1 MMEMLGMQTEGR
13 LLIALSFTVPHEFFV
28 ITGTRT
34 NKTTIQN
41 GDTMHLMAQVMDK
54 ETGVVAP
61 GVEPSIEI
69 MRDGEEAATNQPWPM
84 LSQPMGFHFGDNVAV
99 SGEATYRFE
108 VTVNRAQSVLT
119 DDLAD
124 VFTENTFTFEQE
136 FRPSVSADLG
146 FESTGDAAGTA
157 GAIEP
162 MDMEM
167 LTIPQQPAFD
177 QIRLGLTEPQ
187 FTDDIGVAIGV
198 HDDPGALR
206 FDTGTA
212 ALIAATQS
220 RYNRYPLGFS
230 GLSARVTRDGDEV
243 FADDLTSAV
252 SGDLGHYYGAGS
264 PALQTGDTVE
274 IEFTTPPQLAR
285 HRGYEQAFL
294 DLDQLTFTL

>member
-1 MMEMLGMQTEGR
+1 
-13 LLIALSFTVPHEFFV
+13 
-28 ITGTRT
+28 
-34 NKTTIQN
+34 
-41 GDTMHLMAQVMDK
+41 
-54 ETGVVAP
+54 
-61 GVEPSIEI
+61 
-69 MRDGEEAATNQPWPM
+69 
-84 LSQPMGFHFGDNVAV
+84 
-99 SGEATYRFE
+99 
-108 VTVNRAQSVLT
+108 
-119 DDLAD
+119 
-124 VFTENTFTFEQE
+124 
-136 FRPSVSADLG
+136 
-146 FESTGDAAGTA
+146 
-157 GAIEP
+157 
-162 MDMEM
+162 MEM

-177 QIRLGLTEPQ
+177 QIPLGLTAPQ

-198 HDDPGALR
+198 HDDPGALG

-212 ALIAATQS
+212 ALVAATQS

-252 SGDLGHYYGAGS
+252 SGDLGHYYGAAS